1 MSDPEIETGEEVN
14 EGVADAADIRMLA
27 KGGSLQIL
35 GQLLSEA
42 LGFIFIGFA
51 THLLSQAGYGLF
63 RKAYQVLTVLSQVGL
78 LGFNYAAMRFVA
90 KARAAADPGGV
101 RGAVRV
107 GLAGTAI
114 SSLVVLALVLLAL
127 SPVTDFFAG
136 EAGDRAGLESLLG
149 IGILFV
155 PFFALM
161 QTLRYCT
168 QAYKNMLPSVI
179 VGNVVQPTARFL
191 LGIAALLLG
200 LGVAGLMWTTVLSA
214 AIGAALGFWYLGR
227 VMTADERRARPLHP
241 VRSMTAFALPQ
252 AGSSILGFQALG
264 LGIIVLGLYQSDA
277 AVAVFGVALSLQRPG
292 SVFLSGMVNIWAP
305 VVTDLYERREIAR
318 LDRLYKTVNRW
329 TMTFSFPVYTALIAF
344 PAFFVDVLTPAY
356 RDAAVVTAVLAA
368 GNLFYTGTGPA
379 GYVISMTGRP
389 WLNLINSIVAVG
401 AYVGLGVLVVPDHG
415 ALGMAVVDAGVTAFA
430 NLTRVVEGKLLVG
443 VQPFGRSLLKPLS
456 ASVAMAGVLLLWG
469 LLSSALVVQLIGLLV
484 GLAVYLAV
492 LLALGIDE
500 DERYVWQQIRRRFLR
515 ALDRGPKSSARGL

>member
-1 MSDPEIETGEEVN
+1 
-14 EGVADAADIRMLA
+14 
-27 KGGSLQIL
+27 
-35 GQLLSEA
+35 
-42 LGFIFIGFA
+42 
-51 THLLSQAGYGLF
+51 
-63 RKAYQVLTVLSQVGL
+63 
-78 LGFNYAAMRFVA
+78 
-90 KARAAADPGGV
+90 
-101 RGAVRV
+101 
-107 GLAGTAI
+107 
-114 SSLVVLALVLLAL
+114 
-127 SPVTDFFAG
+127 
-136 EAGDRAGLESLLG
+136 
-149 IGILFV
+149 
-155 PFFALM
+155 
-161 QTLRYCT
+161 
-168 QAYKNMLPSVI
+168 
-179 VGNVVQPTARFL
+179 
-191 LGIAALLLG
+191 
-200 LGVAGLMWTTVLSA
+200 
-214 AIGAALGFWYLGR
+214 
-227 VMTADERRARPLHP
+227 
-241 VRSMTAFALPQ
+241 
-252 AGSSILGFQALG
+252 
-264 LGIIVLGLYQSDA
+264 
-277 AVAVFGVALSLQRPG
+277 VFGVALSLQRPG

-515 ALDRGPKSSARGL
+515 ALDRGAKSSARGL